1 METEETRFC
10 CSNEPTCSRC
20 PSAATELPQPETAKR
35 IQSNSSTGIGALT
48 KALILAVT
56 FLAGWLC
63 SHLSN
68 ELSDVQRRAL
78 SRSEASDESESSAP
92 YLRAADLPLEAFL
105 DRSDYEREEDPYIV
119 TLPYMEPRRLSSAAQ
134 DDPPVDVP
142 QAAPLENKT
151 GDAVNP
157 DRTLASNASLK
168 NELLRQRKKENI
180 NLRVLNPHVFRAE
193 LCPFL
198 RVGDGQIKSW
208 YALLVLYIAEWPAY
222 AQVGNGGERFTDQL
236 RAFSENFVAP
246 ENTTLQG
253 RAIFQDEIDCGTPKV
268 FKEGLDAIKG
278 DIHNFD
284 DLVRILKN
292 VAKSEPDF
300 ANLLDYT
307 QYFKLPT
314 RAAVTGFAM
323 ILRTAFEGMVFSFC
337 RSLFLKNT
345 SKGNFTRNELYS
357 NVVWLYHRNQT
368 QYWMLLLVAKI
379 IKQIVSARPH
389 NGIIILKSVTTA
401 RPGNTAAGDHA
412 EKGQILETLYGVG
425 AYSTLQHIVAG
436 NIQRKLEM
444 SLSRFQNLST
454 ERGMLSTAKS
464 VLQPKVF
471 VTGYYAKNSR
481 GAHVEEG
488 LFGMEVEGDTLDE
501 LKEELRPSSVLLQIS
516 LVDEWNFKDTK
527 EWPDPRSSEIGV
539 LTAYTAV
546 QILRAELEWDP
557 SLGSLGAFSVAYTG
571 FTDMYSR
578 QRSDPENHFDPD
590 VHLLVVDEISR
601 FSKTGAEEGCK
612 TKIGNLIAEEPLQ
625 IKRVFDRD
633 RISIKGT
640 AKILPG
646 SDVFMRGNFGLGLSL
661 ELQHEAE
668 KLLSPGAIM
677 IHVYI
682 KGLGKMTS
690 ETNDLDITAS
700 EMVNRLLLRSRGY
713 YEIPVVKTVTVTSL
727 QTVEARTVVNCSN
740 KVPEWV
746 VVVSS
751 CSIAVFFI
759 VIIGLLMY
767 HDKLKLPW
775 WLNCIC
781 SSSSPWGG
789 DAGGVSRDP
798 TAVELPG
805 EYDKASLPEVT
816 TMDGSGEGTG
826 YDEMDGRGWL
836 PATAKWVGDKSL
848 SVHKSTS
855 SAEAQR
861 RVSGGPSSRASF
873 ACMHSEVRPVGD
885 RLFLRPENV
894 IQMHSHH
901 PGVSRKTTSIDDNP
915 Q

>member
-1 METEETRFC
+1 MEPPEPGFC
-10 CSNEPTCSRC
+10 CSKELTVSRC
-20 PSAATELPQPETAKR
+20 PGSGSQLKPEAAERTE
-35 IQSNSSTGIGALT
+35 STGAWTSGLA
-48 KALILAVT
+48 KALLLAVT
-56 FLAGWLC
+56 FSAGWLC
-63 SHLSN
+63 SRFSN
-68 ELSDVQRRAL
+68 DFSNVQRHSL
-78 SRSEASDESESSAP
+78 SRSEVDENHTSRP
-92 YLRAADLPLEAFL
+92 YLRAADLPLETFL
-105 DRSDYEREEDPYIV
+105 GREHYEAESPDIV
-119 TLPYMEPRRLSSAAQ
+119 TSLSMEPRRLANAPQ
-134 DDPPVDVP
+134 DDSSSDMSQV
-142 QAAPLENKT
+142 AASDKPEE
-151 GDAVNP
+151 AVHHH
-157 DRTLASNASLK
+157 RTLASNASLK
-168 NELLRQRKKENI
+168 DELLPQRKKDGVK
-180 NLRVLNPHVFRAE
+180 LRVLNPHVFRAE
-193 LCPFL
+193 LCQFL
-198 RVGDGQIKSW
+198 RIGDAQIKSW

-246 ENTTLQG
+246 ERTTLQG

-268 FKEGLDAIKG
+268 FKEGLDVIKG
-278 DIHNFD
+278 GIHNFD
-284 DLVRILKN
+284 DLVRILKT
-292 VAKSEPDF
+292 VARTEPDF

-337 RSLFLKNT
+337 RTLFLKNST
-345 SKGNFTRNELYS
+345 KGNFTRNELYS

-389 NGIIILKSVTTA
+389 SGIIILKSVTTL
-401 RPGNTAAGDHA
+401 RPDNNVAG
-412 EKGQILETLYGVG
+412 ENSERGPILETLYGVG
-425 AYSTLQHIVAG
+425 AYSALQHIVAG
-436 NIQRKLEM
+436 NIQKKLEM

-471 VTGYYAKNSR
+471 VTGYYAKNAR

-488 LFGMEVEGDTLDE
+488 LFGMEVESETLNE
-501 LKEELRPSSVLLQIS
+501 LKEDLRPNSVLLQIS
-516 LVDEWNFKDTK
+516 LVDEWNFKDPK
-527 EWPDPRSSEIGV
+527 EWPDPRTSEIGV
-539 LTAYTAV
+539 LTAHTAV

-590 VHLLVVDEISR
+590 VHLLVVDEIAR

-612 TKIGNLIAEEPLQ
+612 NKIGNLIAEEPLH

-633 RISIKGT
+633 RISVKGT

-661 ELQHEAE
+661 ELQREAE
-668 KLLSPGAIM
+668 KLLRPGAIM

-690 ETNDLDITAS
+690 ETNDLDLTAS

-713 YEIPVVKTVTVTSL
+713 YEIPVVKTVTVTGL
-727 QTVEARTVVNCSN
+727 QTVEARAVVNCSN

-751 CSIAVFFI
+751 CSVAVFFI
-759 VIIGLLMY
+759 VVIGVLMY
-767 HDKLKLPW
+767 HDQLKLPW

-789 DAGGVSRDP
+789 DAGDISRDP

-805 EYDKASLPEVT
+805 EYDKASLPELT
-816 TMDGSGEGTG
+816 TVDGSADGTG
-826 YDEMDGRGWL
+826 YDEIDGRGWL

-848 SVHKSTS
+848 SVHKC
-855 SAEAQR
+855 SAICDPHR
-861 RVSGGPSSRASF
+861 RVSGGQSTRASF
-873 ACMHSEVRPVGD
+873 SCVHPETGRPVGE
-885 RLFLRPENV
+885 RVFSRPDNF
-894 IQMHSHH
+894 IQVHSSA
-901 PGVSRKTTSIDDNP
+901 PVASRKTTAGDEKH
-915 Q
+915 